1 MSSSSRHLCRQAH
14 QSSLETFKLENRKKL
29 SQLKI
34 DHEAEISRLNQVQ
47 VSAATSV
54 EEEHAEELNRVI
66 KNYEERI
73 EKLQSSHEHDKS
85 KLQNKI
91 EQLENKLAA
100 FVDNL
105 MTGSDLKEDFIKEL
119 KQEIDSLR
127 AVVEMKNEELKSARQ
142 EKENLNQS
150 VTSLNESQ
158 RKVESLTH
166 QVEDLKE
173 LLDVKV
179 KLSVFSCFSQ
189 TVLYPQRNNE
199 RRLDVEL
206 LRLEDSVR
214 SQARERGRLAQEK
227 EQLQWKMRQR
237 MKKCLG
243 AELEVHS
250 QSFSDQTEHSRDG

>member
-1 MSSSSRHLCRQAH
+1 M
-14 QSSLETFKLENRKKL
+14 
-29 SQLKI
+29 
-34 DHEAEISRLNQVQ
+34 
-47 VSAATSV
+47 SAATS
-54 EEEHAEELNRVI
+54 AEELSRVI

-73 EKLQSSHEHDKS
+73 EKLQTAEEHVKS

-91 EQLENKLAA
+91 QQLENKLGA
-100 FVDNL
+100 FVGNL
-105 MTGSDLKEDFIKEL
+105 MTGSDVKEDFIKEL

-127 AVVEMKNEELKSARQ
+127 TVVEMKNEELKSARQ

-189 TVLYPQRNNE
+189 TILI
-199 RRLDVEL
+199 
-206 LRLEDSVR
+206 LRETTSGGWTW
-214 SQARERGRLAQEK
+214 S
-227 EQLQWKMRQR
+227 
-237 MKKCLG
+237 C
-243 AELEVHS
+243 
-250 QSFSDQTEHSRDG
+250 